1 MNTYET
7 ILNRRS
13 IRAYLDKPV
22 AAEDLKEIL
31 EAGTWAPSGVNLQP
45 WYLVAIQSKEKLAL
59 LGDVMERVSAKIE
72 PSLKARFA
80 NAPAVVDETTQFIK
94 KLGGAPVYI
103 LAFHLKPDYDN
114 KADMIN
120 LSIGAALE
128 NILLAAREKGLGT
141 CWLTAPVEAEMNS
154 ATFLHRAKGRWL
166 R

>member
-59 LGDVMERVSAKIE
+59 R
-72 PSLKARFA
+72 RF
-80 NAPAVVDETTQFIK
+80 
-94 KLGGAPVYI
+94 
-103 LAFHLKPDYDN
+103 
-114 KADMIN
+114 
-120 LSIGAALE
+120 
-128 NILLAAREKGLGT
+128 
-141 CWLTAPVEAEMNS
+141 
-154 ATFLHRAKGRWL
+154 
-166 R
+166 